1 MKKNNNKKT
10 TKKKDSVSK
19 KTAPPAKKTASA
31 APKTAPPTRMADTP
45 AERPRKNHF
54 SKKREIATILLS
66 IAFGFTLWFFAPAD
80 IFVANQHEFIISAPK
95 ILFPL
100 LGIAAGASLATAALL
115 NIFLAIDIKL
125 WKIVSSLLLGVLL
138 AGYAQMM
145 FMNGRMVTITGDA
158 TPYSE
163 PTAANIINLIIYGA
177 IALLPLALILIL
189 GEISKKKK
197 VRFIVKAATFISL
210 ALIIMQTVGFI
221 GQLGKVGI
229 ERKDDSQFTNYLSY
243 SGAFH
248 LNKDDNIVVFL
259 TDRLDAAWTEELL
272 GKYPDL
278 NSELEGFT
286 FYPNNVACFTNTFPA
301 VPQMLTGHEYD
312 GGPWYSYLSESWSGN
327 TLPRRLR
334 DNSYRVNLIMDALT
348 TYNGFNELK
357 EQCDNIGSSEDYIS
371 YDYFGSQGILRTM
384 ADFSLGKLS
393 PYLLK
398 GSFLDGYASDFANSF
413 YTLSDPTSDRLEGSI
428 GIASDNK
435 FTRYLQENS
444 VAIDSDQ
451 KTFSFIHLNFAH
463 DSNKAAAQLYPE
475 YSGDPDLLSSIRGG
489 FSLLDMYFEQM
500 KEAGVYDNSTIIIIG
515 DHGRPPAEIESGE
528 KDQLNGAVR
537 TALFIKPRGAKR
549 EELKINKEAELS
561 NAYFASSVLGAA
573 GLPHED
579 FGPSYDELMS
589 AKEYPP
595 RYLKVYRWH
604 GVGSIDDILK
614 YEITGD
620 SSDYSNWKIIEREG
634 KPIN

>member
-1 MKKNNNKKT
+1 MNKKNDREIKKEKNSISKET
-10 TKKKDSVSK
+10 TTSSEQ
-19 KTAPPAKKTASA
+19 A
-31 APKTAPPTRMADTP
+31 ALP

-115 NIFLAIDIKL
+115 NIFLAVSIKL

-145 FMNGRMVTITGDA
+145 FMNSHMVTITGDA

-177 IALLPLALILIL
+177 IALLPLASILIL
-189 GEISKKKK
+189 GEIGKKKK
-197 VRFIVKAATFISL
+197 VRFIVKAETFISL
-210 ALIIMQTVGFI
+210 ALIIMQTVGFL

-272 GKYPDL
+272 EKYPDL

-286 FYPNNVACFTNTFPA
+286 FYSNNVACFTNTFPA

-312 GGPWYSYLSESWSGN
+312 GGPWNSYLSEGWSGN
-327 TLPRRLR
+327 TLPRRLH
-334 DNSYRVNLIMDALT
+334 DNGYRVNLIMDNLT
-348 TYNGFNELK
+348 TYNDFDELRG
-357 EQCDNIGSSEDYIS
+357 QCDNIGSSEDYVS
-371 YDYFGSQGILRTM
+371 YDYFSSQGILRTM
-384 ADFSLGKLS
+384 ANFSLGKLS

-398 GSFLDGYASDFANSF
+398 GRFLDGYASDFANSF
-413 YTLSDPTSDRLEGSI
+413 YTLPDNISDRLEGSI
-428 GIASDNK
+428 GIGSDNK
-435 FTRYLQENS
+435 FIKYIKENS
-444 VAIDSDQ
+444 VAPDSDQ

-463 DSNKAAAQLYPE
+463 DINKSATRLCPDYR
-475 YSGDPDLLSSIRGG
+475 GKPDLFSSIRGG
-489 FSLLDMYFEQM
+489 FALLDMYFEQM
-500 KEAGVYDNSTIIIIG
+500 KEAGVYDDSTIIIIG
-515 DHGRPPAEIESGE
+515 DHGRPPAEIENG
-528 KDQLNGAVR
+528 KNDQLDGAVR
-537 TALFIKPRGAKR
+537 TALFIKPKGAKR

-604 GVGSIDDILK
+604 GIDSIDDILK

-634 KPIN
+634 KPLN